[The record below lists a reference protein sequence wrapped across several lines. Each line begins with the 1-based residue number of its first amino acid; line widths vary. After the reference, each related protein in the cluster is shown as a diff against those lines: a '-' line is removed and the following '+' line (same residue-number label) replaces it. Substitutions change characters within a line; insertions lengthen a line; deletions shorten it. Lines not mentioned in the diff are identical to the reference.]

1 MQKHTTQ
8 DDRKAVVIGGGIV
21 GISCA
26 LFLQRDGW
34 AVTVI
39 DPVEPGAPDQTS
51 YGNAGSIS
59 SS

>member
-39 DPVEPGAPDQTS
+39 DPVEPGLS
-51 YGNAGSIS
+51 LIHI
-59 SS
+59 